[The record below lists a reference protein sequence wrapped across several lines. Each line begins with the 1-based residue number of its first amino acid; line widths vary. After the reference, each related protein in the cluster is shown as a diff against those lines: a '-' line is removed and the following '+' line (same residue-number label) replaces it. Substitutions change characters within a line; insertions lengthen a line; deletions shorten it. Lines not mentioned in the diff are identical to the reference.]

1 MENEGCRRNCVIVA
15 AVKDNFV
22 DPNHRKYKCCCG
34 SVRSTTGALI
44 VGTLHLLG
52 TIFTTGWMIFA
63 RSAVESMENV
73 AACIEVIGAIF
84 ICFELITTFL
94 LFLGIIKNN
103 HHLVIPYFVYQIFN
117 TIIHLIVAIVLL
129 VVLIVA
135 AIDLNG
141 EYGDVMVVGVI
152 YGWILA
158 VVIILG
164 SIIECWFL
172 AIVHSAYRYLRDVVP
187 RGIQDGHRYPMEQ
200 SGIVTPKKPVLIPWA
215 QPNTMAS
222 APPYCAIRKSES
234 TKYLLEI

>member
-15 AVKDNFV
+15 AVKENF

-63 RSAVESMENV
+63 RSAVEPMENV
-73 AACIEVIGAIF
+73 GECVVVIGAIF

-103 HHLVIPYFVYQIFN
+103 HHLLIPYFVYQIFN
-117 TIIHLIVAIVLL
+117 TIIHLIGAIALL
-129 VVLIVA
+129 VVLIVGT
-135 AIDLNG
+135 IELNG
-141 EYGDVMVVGVI
+141 EYGEGMVAI
-152 YGWILA
+152 LIFGWSLA
-158 VVIILG
+158 VCIIPG

-187 RGIQDGHRYPMEQ
+187 RGIQDRHRYPMDQ
-200 SGIVTPKKPVLIPWA
+200 SGIVTQKKPVLIPWA
-215 QPNTMAS
+215 QPHTMAS
-222 APPYCAIRKSES
+222 APPYCAVRRSES